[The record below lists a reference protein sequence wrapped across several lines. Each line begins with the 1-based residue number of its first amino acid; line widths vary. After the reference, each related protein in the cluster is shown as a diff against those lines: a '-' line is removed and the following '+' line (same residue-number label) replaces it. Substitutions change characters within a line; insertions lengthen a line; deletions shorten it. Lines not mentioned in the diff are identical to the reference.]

1 MRASGQR
8 IRGSADAVSSARKAA
23 AMLEHGGPLAAILA
37 ALLWCPGAFAESW
50 CSAEDEDPDS
60 RWYWRV
66 NEYPNPMK
74 QPRYCNRYR
83 ASFVCDPDRVIGK
96 KQADALDAII
106 ERIRNETLC
115 ICSNCGRSPAR
126 GITLGVAIME
136 HVHRPHNKPIT
147 EAVRLFAE
155 TLRKQW
161 GLGRCD
167 DDILLLI
174 ATKDKQSHTLVGPAV
189 SDVFPQEVADQI
201 YLESRGHFA
210 NCDFYLGLESMAQSY
225 FDMLRRLQVKGLVAG
240 ARVQKTNGTSAGA
253 IVGIVFGVLAAVL
266 LAVGAVLLMARRC
279 DSPPLSKKTIPEA
292 WRRMRERRTTRCGP
306 QQPHRRLNN
315 SIATTPPDRTAVVVR
330 MTPKA
335 PEVSAA
341 LITSGTPP
349 PTPTLVNGRC
359 EAAAVGTGCKA
370 RVVGET
376 DISGS
381 SDDDD
386 EGSISDSEGGSSCDS
401 VSEGEDEARSL
412 TPSSAGTR
420 ATL

>member
-1 MRASGQR
+1 
-8 IRGSADAVSSARKAA
+8 
-23 AMLEHGGPLAAILA
+23 MLEHGGPLAAILA
-37 ALLWCPGAFAESW
+37 ALLWCPGAYAESW

-66 NEYPNPMK
+66 SEYPHPMK

-96 KQADALDAII
+96 KQADALDGII

-115 ICSNCGRSPAR
+115 ICSACGRSPAR

-161 GLGRCD
+161 GLGHCD

-210 NCDFYLGLESMAQSY
+210 NCDFYLGLESMVQSY

-240 ARVQKTNGTSAGA
+240 ARVQESGGTSAGA

-266 LAVGAVLLMARRC
+266 LAVGAVLLVVRRC
-279 DSPPLSKKTIPEA
+279 DAPPFSKKTIPDA
-292 WRRMRERRTTRCGP
+292 WRRMRQLRPTRRGP
-306 QQPHRRLNN
+306 QQPHGRLNN
-315 SIATTPPDRTAVVVR
+315 SVVTTPDRTAVVVR

-335 PEVSAA
+335 PAEVSAA
-341 LITSGTPP
+341 LIAAGTPP
-349 PTPTLVNGRC
+349 PTPTLLNGRC
-359 EAAAVGTGCKA
+359 EAVVGTGCEA
-370 RVVGET
+370 RVIGET

-381 SDDDD
+381 SDDD

-401 VSEGEDEARSL
+401 VSEGGDNARSS
-412 TPSSAGTR
+412 TSSSAGTR